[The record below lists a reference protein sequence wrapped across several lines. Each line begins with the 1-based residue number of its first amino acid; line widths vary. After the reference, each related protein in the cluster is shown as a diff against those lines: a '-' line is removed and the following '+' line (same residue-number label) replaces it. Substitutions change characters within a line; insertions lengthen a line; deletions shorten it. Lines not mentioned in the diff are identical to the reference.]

1 MSAMRKPHEPQMDT
15 QGGSQ
20 GCGSYVPGYV
30 PVAIDREVVN
40 RLRVFRREKLNVD
53 LRIERA
59 MVSSATEICLADEE
73 MREQLKSSTH
83 GVLRETTAE
92 TLEEMT
98 SRRNTAP
105 VLIRRNV
112 KRELRSAAGLWNLS
126 GADETINNVMVSAA
140 ISLILMTERLHE
152 KWIQLTANTVGT
164 EVQEGFQRGK
174 NIRN

>member
-1 MSAMRKPHEPQMDT
+1 MSAMQKQDPQFDT
-15 QGGSQ
+15 QGSLQ
-20 GCGSYVPGYV
+20 GNASYVPGYV

-40 RLRVFRREKLNVD
+40 RLREFRRDHLKVD

-73 MREQLKSSTH
+73 MRKQLKSSTH
-83 GVLRETTAE
+83 GVLKETAPE
-92 TLEEMT
+92 TLQEMT

-140 ISLILMTERLHE
+140 ISLILMTERLHD